1 MPLRNW
7 LRSIV
12 CVRAGVLTLCVCFC
26 GVAPADEQNPP
37 LAQNP
42 HPAIKV
48 EVVTTGN
55 SSAASRKKA
64 VADIPVDRIAADFRP
79 KVDEVLK
86 NVSLF
91 RRMPTLSFAS
101 DPDIYHF
108 FITHPDV
115 AVSIWRVMEIS
126 SFEMWQVGA
135 TSYEA
140 DSHDGSVGTIEVL
153 HSSPERHLVLC
164 EGSFKSPILPKPIKA
179 RALLHLQPTFRKGD
193 DGQTVVT
200 HTIDLFVSFPS
211 QPVDITAKLISPVSH
226 AMADRNFREVSTW
239 CAMMNVAICQQPGW
253 VEQLAQKMEGVLEVR
268 RNQFL
273 KLAAQTFVENRKRQ
287 LDQQTAAREGTIEQ
301 TGATSKKPTTE
312 SSVEGKSS
320 TIQASSEKPA
330 AGSAAENASGKK

>member
-7 LRSIV
+7 LRNIV
-12 CVRAGVLTLCVCFC
+12 SVRTGALALCVCL
-26 GVAPADEQNPP
+26 GNMASADEQNLPP
-37 LAQNP
+37 TQTQP
-42 HPAIKV
+42 SAIKV
-48 EVVTTGN
+48 EVVSTGN

-64 VADIPVDRIAADFRP
+64 IAEIPVDKVVADFRP
-79 KVDEVLK
+79 KVEEVLK

-101 DPDIYHF
+101 DADVYHF

-126 SFEMWQVGA
+126 SFEMWQIGA
-135 TSYEA
+135 LSYEA
-140 DSHDGSVGTIEVL
+140 DSHDGSIGAIEVL
-153 HSSPERHLVLC
+153 HSSPDRHLVLC

-226 AMADRNFREVSTW
+226 AMADRNFREVSSW
-239 CAMMNVAICQQPGW
+239 CAMMNVAMCQQPGW
-253 VEQLAQKMEGVLEVR
+253 IEQLAQKMEGVLDVR

-273 KLAAQTFVENRKRQ
+273 KLAAQTFVENRKR
-287 LDQQTAAREGTIEQ
+287 LAETIPTNREGTIEQ
-301 TGATSKKPTTE
+301 TSGTAKK
-312 SSVEGKSS
+312 
-320 TIQASSEKPA
+320 
-330 AGSAAENASGKK
+330 SANDEPPVENAGGKK